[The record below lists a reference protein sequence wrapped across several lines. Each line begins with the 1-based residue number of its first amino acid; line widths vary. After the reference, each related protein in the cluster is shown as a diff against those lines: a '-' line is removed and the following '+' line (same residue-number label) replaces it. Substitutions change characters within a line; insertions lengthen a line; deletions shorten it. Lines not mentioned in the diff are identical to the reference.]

1 MTGVAR
7 YFRLWF
13 ALGRF
18 GLIREMAF
26 RTNFLVRVSVE
37 VLWFVVM
44 LIFYD
49 VIFTQ
54 TAGAAVAGWGR
65 YEYYFFVGCYF
76 ALGGL
81 IEALFLSNCGEFA
94 ELVRS
99 GNLDFYLLKPIDEQ
113 FLLSCRE
120 IDWATAPNVL
130 MGFGLM
136 TYALTQMGWEL
147 DVLHCGTF
155 LLEAGAFLVLFFCGV
170 ALSYSF
176 LLMLTATSVWTVRNQ
191 SLYELWWLFTTLMRY
206 PREIFSQSWAAPL
219 GRVFTYVLPIMVVVN
234 VPADVMAKELFDPWL
249 VGFMLLATAALLYLS
264 RKFFRHALRKYR
276 SASS

>member
-7 YFRLWF
+7 YFRLWY

-18 GLIREMAF
+18 GLIRELAF
-26 RTNFLVRVSVE
+26 RSNFLARVAVE
-37 VLWFVVM
+37 VLWFGIM

-49 VIFTQ
+49 TVFTQ
-54 TAGAAVAGWGR
+54 TAGEPVAGWGR
-65 YEYYFFVGCYF
+65 HEYFFFVGCYF

-81 IEALFLSNCGEFA
+81 IETLFLSNCGEFA

-99 GNLDFYLLKPIDEQ
+99 GDLDFYLLKPIDEQ
-113 FLLSCRE
+113 FLLSCRD

-130 MGFGLM
+130 MGAGLM
-136 TYALTQMGWEL
+136 IFALVAMGWEFDPL
-147 DVLHCGTF
+147 NGGPF
-155 LLEAGAFLVLFFCGV
+155 LLRAGLFLLLFFCGV

-176 LLMLTATSVWTVRNQ
+176 LLMLTSTSVWLVRNQ

-206 PREIFSQSWAAPL
+206 PREIFSNTWAAPL
-219 GRVFTYVLPIMVVVN
+219 GRLFTYVIPIMVVVN
-234 VPADVMAKELFDPWL
+234 VPAHLMVSSLFDPWL
-249 VGFMLLATAALLYLS
+249 VGYTLLATVALLYLS

>member
-26 RTNFLVRVSVE
+26 RGNFLARVAVE
-37 VLWFVVM
+37 VLWFGIM
-44 LIFYD
+44 ILFYD
-49 VIFTQ
+49 TVFAL
-54 TAGAAVAGWGR
+54 TAGRAVAEWGR
-65 YEYYFFVGCYF
+65 HEYFFFVGCYF

-81 IEALFLSNCGEFA
+81 IETLFMSNCGEFA

-99 GNLDFYLLKPIDEQ
+99 GDLDFYLLKPIDEQ
-113 FLLSCRE
+113 FLLTCRD
-120 IDWATAPNVL
+120 IDWATAPNVV

-136 TYALTQMGWEL
+136 VYALNAMGWVFDPL
-147 DVLHCGTF
+147 NGGPF
-155 LLEAGAFLVLFFCGV
+155 LLSAALFLVLFFCGV
-170 ALSYSF
+170 ALAYSF
-176 LLMLTATSVWTVRNQ
+176 LLLLTSTSVWMVRNQ

-206 PREIFSQSWAAPL
+206 PREIFDNTWAVVL
-219 GRVFTYVLPIMVVVN
+219 GKLFMYVLPIMVAVN
-234 VPADVMAKELFDPWL
+234 VPAHLIRPHLFDPWL
-249 VGFMLLATAALLYLS
+249 VGYTLLATAALLYLS
-264 RKFFRHALRKYR
+264 RKFFRHSLRKYR